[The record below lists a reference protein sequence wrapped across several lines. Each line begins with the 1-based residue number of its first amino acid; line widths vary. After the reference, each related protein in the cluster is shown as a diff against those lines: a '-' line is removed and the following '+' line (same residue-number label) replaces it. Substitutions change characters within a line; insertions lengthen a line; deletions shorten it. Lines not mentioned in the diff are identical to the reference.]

1 MRSPPDDFATIYTPF
16 SAGPPIPF
24 FSVACRSVRIT
35 QIVPTVGL
43 LANIWGYITVD
54 PGAPYTAGATANLIP
69 NAMTYDFFP
78 SSPIELLS
86 QPGVLYFIW
95 SVENVITLT
104 DNYQRLWLIP
114 VTALP

>member
-1 MRSPPDDFATIYTPF
+1 
-16 SAGPPIPF
+16 
-24 FSVACRSVRIT
+24 
-35 QIVPTVGL
+35 
-43 LANIWGYITVD
+43 
-54 PGAPYTAGATANLIP
+54 
-69 NAMTYDFFP
+69 MTYDFFP